1 MTYTEDALVEQP
13 AIQLF
18 SDLGWET
25 AICWDEVFGSLDNE
39 SLTNNPMF
47 FGRET
52 RNDVV
57 LFARLRTA
65 LLKLNPDI
73 NKLIIQE
80 AIDEIA
86 RDRTAMTA
94 ISANEEV
101 YELLTS
107 GYVYTT
113 NAEDEDDCV
122 VQYIDW
128 SDATNNDFLLCSQMS
143 ITGEIETRRPDLI
156 GFINGLPIV
165 FIELKAS
172 HKNLLS
178 AYKNNLADYKNTI
191 PKLFTY
197 NQIIIL
203 SNGVQSKVGSISSQ
217 WEHFAEWK
225 KVENE
230 KEERR
235 VSLEVVIRGVC
246 EQNRLLDIIENYTLY
261 IKTKQTIKIIAKY
274 HQYLGVNQALC
285 GLNNVKE
292 RDGQLGVF

>member
-86 RDRTAMTA
+86 RDRSAMTA

-203 SNGVQSKVGSISSQ
+203 SNGVQSKVGSYLASGST
-217 WEHFAEWK
+217 
-225 KVENE
+225 
-230 KEERR
+230 
-235 VSLEVVIRGVC
+235 
-246 EQNRLLDIIENYTLY
+246 LLNGR
-261 IKTKQTIKIIAKY
+261 K
-274 HQYLGVNQALC
+274 
-285 GLNNVKE
+285 
-292 RDGQLGVF
+292 